1 MTVKK
6 ITTAAQKGGVG
17 KTTTGLNLAR
27 AAVVQGLRVLVVD
40 ADPQGNISSVAA
52 RERATTEDLDLAD
65 VIAPGSDVTM
75 AEAIRPGVW
84 DGLDVVAG
92 SRKISIVR
100 DQLTGMV
107 AGREHRLRE
116 ALATVEDDYDLI
128 LIDVGPN
135 LDLITINALT
145 ASERVLIV
153 TEPGLFAADGI
164 AELQNTV
171 RSVQQYFNPA
181 LQIAGVLVNRVQG
194 TTSHDQFWID
204 EFSQSLDN
212 VLQPAIPQHTWIKDA
227 QEVPK
232 GLDEWGTRKARAVA
246 DIYATHLDTIRRS

>member
-1 MTVKK
+1 MTAK
-6 ITTAAQKGGVG
+6 IIVCAAQKGGVG
-17 KTTTGLNLAR
+17 KSTTGLNLTR
-27 AAVVQGLRVLVVD
+27 AAIVQGLRVLIID

-52 RERATTEDLDLAD
+52 RERATTDDLDLAD
-65 VIAPGSDVTM
+65 VLVPGGDVTM

-92 SRKISIVR
+92 SAKISIVR
-100 DQLTGMV
+100 DQLVGMV

-116 ALATVEDDYDLI
+116 ALAPVLDDYDLV

-164 AELQNTV
+164 AALQSTV
-171 RSVQQYFNPA
+171 ASVQQYFNPG
-181 LQIAGVLVNRVQG
+181 LQIAGVLVNRIQG
-194 TTSHDQFWID
+194 GTSHDQYWMD
-204 EFSQSLDN
+204 EFAQTLDN
-212 VLQPAIPQHTWIKDA
+212 VLQPPIPAHTWIKDA
-227 QEVPK
+227 QEVPT
-232 GLDEWGTRKARAVA
+232 GLDEWPERKARRVA
-246 DIYATHLDTIRRS
+246 EIYATHLDTIRRS